1 MTFAVIARC
10 PRTGHYGIGQATGTP
25 AVGTRCF
32 KFLPG
37 RGGVLVQA
45 AIDYPLV
52 EAGAALLEQ
61 GLDAQAVLAGM
72 RERDPR
78 IDYRQVAVLAGES
91 VAILSGSQARDH
103 ASMLQG
109 AGYAAAGNMVCDSGV
124 VQAMSSAFESSAA
137 EDLAERLMRAVEAGR
152 DAGGQPTGQN
162 SAVLT
167 VYGDAS
173 FPLVDLRVDMDDEPI
188 GELRRLVD
196 WYQPL
201 IAYYVRR
208 NADPRVPPWRD
219 HLRELGWPLKPL
231 PRQRA

>member
-10 PRTGHYGIGQATGTP
+10 PHTGQYGIAQATGTP

-32 KFLPG
+32 KIVPG
-37 RGGVLVQA
+37 RGAVLVQA

-52 EAGAALLEQ
+52 EAGAALVEQ
-61 GLDAQAVLAGM
+61 GLDAQATLARL

-78 IDYRQVAVLAGES
+78 IDYRQVAVLAGTS
-91 VAILSGSQARDH
+91 LATLSGSQARDH
-103 ASMLQG
+103 ASMMAG
-109 AGYAAAGNMVCDSGV
+109 EGYAAAGNMVCDRGV
-124 VQAMSSAFESSAA
+124 VEAMGRAFEAPGE
-137 EDLAERLMRAVEAGR
+137 EDLAERLLRALEAGR

-162 SAVLT
+162 SAVLS

-188 GELRRLVD
+188 GELRRIFD
-196 WYQPL
+196 WYKPL
-201 IAYYVRR
+201 VAYYVRR

-219 HLRELGWPLKPL
+219 YLRALGWPLKP
-231 PRQRA
+231 PGRP

>member
-1 MTFAVIARC
+1 VTFAVIARC

-61 GLDAQAVLAGM
+61 GFDAQAVLAGM

-78 IDYRQVAVLAGES
+78 IDYRQVAVLAGNS
-91 VAILSGSQARDH
+91 IAILSGPLAREH

-109 AGYAAAGNMVCDSGV
+109 AGYAAAGNMVCDRSV
-124 VQAMSSAFESSAA
+124 VEAMARAFEASKA
-137 EDLAERLMRAVEAGR
+137 EDLPERLMRAIEAGR

-162 SAVLT
+162 SAVLA
-167 VYGDAS
+167 VYGEAS

-188 GELRRLVD
+188 GALRHVFD
-196 WYQPL
+196 WYKPL

-219 HLRELGWPLKPL
+219 HLRELGWPLKP
-231 PRQRA
+231 PPGRRS